1 MFILNKVTKRKA
13 MSILLIFFLIF
24 IYFYINGTKDDIAII
39 KTYEHQVTTGRM
51 ADSLISSVNA
61 ASRNKVD
68 LSFGLSGEINQIAV
82 GTGDI
87 VKKGEVLAILESSTA
102 SRQVQ
107 VKEILLSQQE
117 ANLEDLL
124 ADPIASEIASAKQT
138 TANARSSVA
147 NAEFNLK
154 NLKEGS
160 LASTVQSQRQ
170 TLTTAEFNLENLIN
184 PSTATIAN
192 SNSSIKNAQTSLER
206 SQNDVDELWPKLIKT
221 QEDYC
226 RMFQDWVAVCNL
238 GDIPL
243 SDARIKGLLDSLTL
257 ALVPQGTQRTK
268 TEALLTANANYAD
281 SVNSVISN
289 EAAYLSVKEAN
300 KKLKSPSVLEV
311 KKLTEAVTAAQVR
324 LNEYLASPEQLEVD
338 KLDASLDSAKANLE
352 YALAREAELTAGAL
366 ANAINRKKQDVQI
379 AQLNLTDAQT
389 NLANHTLTAPF
400 DGIIGSINVTLGQRI
415 GSSTAVTTLSDPS
428 SIYIEIPASE
438 SDLSQMQ
445 VNNLGF
451 AVFDGMPGQFYI
463 VKLKAISVIPNI
475 SQGVITYPAEAE
487 ILVGEKLFQERRN
500 LVALQDYLSKAIR
513 PEGSAMSRPSGPPSG
528 FTGGNAARPEGSAM
542 SRPSGPPSGFTG
554 GNAARPEGSA
564 MSRPS
569 GPPSASGPTT
579 RTQGGSMAD
588 MGSLMMQ
595 FANPKLPLDGMSG
608 TLTLVTNIKEDVLLI
623 PTNAIARVGRD
634 NTVIL
639 QNIDGTTEQRVVQ
652 IGNADDSNTAIIS
665 GLEKDDII
673 MIESKKAI
681 INKDQSTKP
690 TDSRSP
696 GPPSGF
702 GGGPR

>member
-1 MFILNKVTKRKA
+1 MNNLYRRKY
-13 MSILLIFFLIF
+13 IFLLIVFLITGSYFLFFL
-24 IYFYINGTKDDIAII
+24 NNEEKNVEQVVL
-39 KTYEHQVTTGRM
+39 YEHQVTTGRM
-51 ADSLISSVNA
+51 ADSLMSSVNA
-61 ASRNKVD
+61 SSRNKVE
-68 LSFGLSGEINQIAV
+68 LSFGLSGEINQITV
-82 GTGDI
+82 GTGDV

-124 ADPIASEIASAKQT
+124 ADPIASAIASAKQT

-160 LASTVQSQRQ
+160 LASTIQSQRQ
-170 TLTTAEFNLENLIN
+170 TLTTAKFNLDNLIN
-184 PSTATIAN
+184 PSAATIAN

-206 SQNDVDELWPKLIKT
+206 SQNDVDELWPKLIKS

-226 RMFQDWVAVCNL
+226 RMFQDWVAVCNV

-281 SVNSVISN
+281 AVNSVISN
-289 EAAYLSVKEAN
+289 EAASLSAKEAN
-300 KKLKSPSVLEV
+300 KKLKSPSILEV

-324 LNEYLASPEQLEVD
+324 LNEYLASPEQLEID
-338 KLDASLDSAKANLE
+338 KLNASLDSAKANLE

-389 NLANHTLTAPF
+389 NLANHILTAPF
-400 DGIIGSINVTLGQRI
+400 DGIVGSVNVTLGQRI

-475 SQGVITYPAEAE
+475 SQGVITYPAEGE
-487 ILVGEKLFQERRN
+487 ILIGENLLQEGRN
-500 LVALQDYLSKAIR
+500 LVVLLDSLSKTIGLDA
-513 PEGSAMSRPSGPPSG
+513 PSMSRPSGPPSG
-528 FTGGNAARPEGSAM
+528 FAGGNATRPEGSPPM
-542 SRPSGPPSGFTG
+542 SRPSGPPSGFAGGPAMRAQDSSMTG
-554 GNAARPEGSA
+554 
-564 MSRPS
+564 
-569 GPPSASGPTT
+569 
-579 RTQGGSMAD
+579 

-608 TLTLVTNIKEDVLLI
+608 TLTLVTNIQEDVLLV
-623 PTNAIARVGRD
+623 PNNAIKRVGRE
-634 NTVIL
+634 NTVTL
-639 QNIDGTTEQRVVQ
+639 KNIDGITEQRVVQ
-652 IGNADDSNTAIIS
+652 TGNDDGSNIAIIS
-665 GLEKDDII
+665 GLEEGEII
-673 MIESKKAI
+673 LIESKKSIKTDKAA
-681 INKDQSTKP
+681 NP
-690 TDSRSP
+690 TNSRPP
-696 GPPSGF
+696 GPPGSF
-702 GGGPR
+702 SGGPR

>member
-1 MFILNKVTKRKA
+1 MR
-13 MSILLIFFLIF
+13 
-24 IYFYINGTKDDIAII
+24 
-39 KTYEHQVTTGRM
+39 
-51 ADSLISSVNA
+51 
-61 ASRNKVD
+61 
-68 LSFGLSGEINQIAV
+68 
-82 GTGDI
+82 
-87 VKKGEVLAILESSTA
+87 
-102 SRQVQ
+102 
-107 VKEILLSQQE
+107 
-117 ANLEDLL
+117 
-124 ADPIASEIASAKQT
+124 
-138 TANARSSVA
+138 
-147 NAEFNLK
+147 
-154 NLKEGS
+154 
-160 LASTVQSQRQ
+160 
-170 TLTTAEFNLENLIN
+170 
-184 PSTATIAN
+184 
-192 SNSSIKNAQTSLER
+192 
-206 SQNDVDELWPKLIKT
+206 
-221 QEDYC
+221 
-226 RMFQDWVAVCNL
+226 
-238 GDIPL
+238 
-243 SDARIKGLLDSLTL
+243 
-257 ALVPQGTQRTK
+257 
-268 TEALLTANANYAD
+268 
-281 SVNSVISN
+281 
-289 EAAYLSVKEAN
+289 
-300 KKLKSPSVLEV
+300 
-311 KKLTEAVTAAQVR
+311 
-324 LNEYLASPEQLEVD
+324 
-338 KLDASLDSAKANLE
+338 
-352 YALAREAELTAGAL
+352 
-366 ANAINRKKQDVQI
+366 
-379 AQLNLTDAQT
+379 
-389 NLANHTLTAPF
+389 
-400 DGIIGSINVTLGQRI
+400 
-415 GSSTAVTTLSDPS
+415 
-428 SIYIEIPASE
+428 
-438 SDLSQMQ
+438 

-451 AVFDGMPGQFYI
+451 AAFDGMPGQFYI
-463 VKLKAISVIPNI
+463 VKLNAISVIPNI

-500 LVALQDYLSKAIR
+500 LVALQDYLSKAI
-513 PEGSAMSRPSGPPSG
+513 GL
-528 FTGGNAARPEGSAM
+528 EGSAM

>member
-1 MFILNKVTKRKA
+1 MNNLFRRKY
-13 MSILLIFFLIF
+13 IFLLILFLISGSYFLFFLENEEENVEQF
-24 IYFYINGTKDDIAII
+24 AL
-39 KTYEHQVTTGRM
+39 YEHQVTTGRM
-51 ADSLISSVNA
+51 ADSLMSSVNA
-61 ASRNKVD
+61 SSRNKVE
-68 LSFGLSGEINQIAV
+68 LSFGLSGEINQITV
-82 GTGDI
+82 GTGDV
-87 VKKGEVLAILESSTA
+87 VKKGEVLAILESSAA

-124 ADPIASEIASAKQT
+124 ADPIASAIASAKQT

-160 LASTVQSQRQ
+160 LASTIQSQRQ
-170 TLTTAEFNLENLIN
+170 TLTTAKFNLDNLIN
-184 PSTATIAN
+184 PSAATIAN

-206 SQNDVDELWPKLIKT
+206 SQNDVDELWPKLIKS

-226 RMFQDWVAVCNL
+226 RMFQDWVAVCNV

-257 ALVPQGTQRTK
+257 ALVPQGNQRTK

-281 SVNSVISN
+281 AVNSVISN
-289 EAAYLSVKEAN
+289 EAAYLSAKEAN
-300 KKLKSPSVLEV
+300 KKLKSPSILEV

-324 LNEYLASPEQLEVD
+324 LNEYLASPEQLEID
-338 KLDASLDSAKANLE
+338 KLNASLDSAKANLE

-389 NLANHTLTAPF
+389 NLANHTLIAPF
-400 DGIIGSINVTLGQRI
+400 DGIIGFVNVTLGQRI

-475 SQGVITYPAEAE
+475 SQGVITYPAEGE
-487 ILVGEKLFQERRN
+487 ILIGENLLQEGRN
-500 LVALQDYLSKAIR
+500 LVVLLDSLSKTIGLDASSMI
-513 PEGSAMSRPSGPPSG
+513 RPSGPPSG
-528 FTGGNAARPEGSAM
+528 FAGGNDTRPEGSPPM
-542 SRPSGPPSGFTG
+542 GRPSGPPSGFAGGPAMRSQDSSMTG
-554 GNAARPEGSA
+554 
-564 MSRPS
+564 
-569 GPPSASGPTT
+569 
-579 RTQGGSMAD
+579 

-608 TLTLVTNIKEDVLLI
+608 TLTLVTNIQEDVLLV
-623 PTNAIARVGRD
+623 PNNAIKRVGRD

-639 QNIDGTTEQRVVQ
+639 KNTDGSTEQRVVQ
-652 IGNADDSNTAIIS
+652 TGNDDGSNTAIIS
-665 GLEKDDII
+665 GLEEDDII

-690 TDSRSP
+690 TDSRPS
-696 GPPSGF
+696 GPPGGF